1 MNSNSNFFERSNYF
15 VGQNAICSK
24 SYDKYQIFN
33 NKKENIGFVRERM
46 TKGKKILRQVVGK
59 TFLPAQIEIR
69 SANGTLEVLLSRRS
83 FFQSNKIVICD
94 PRGNVLGCI
103 KRRVNF
109 FKSTY
114 TILNQFDEIIAEIS
128 GNDKEWSF
136 MITDA
141 SKSKI
146 GSIDKKWEGIMKEI
160 YSSADKFNV
169 NIKTDFVNKNDK
181 IAIFSSAI
189 VMYMI

>member
-24 SYDKYQIFN
+24 SYNKYQIFN
-33 NKKENIGFVRERM
+33 NKRENIGFVKEKI
-46 TKGKKILRQVVGK
+46 TKSSKILNQIVGK
-59 TFLPAQIEIR
+59 TFLPAQIEIT
-69 SANGTLEVLLSRRS
+69 SANGTLEVVLSRRW
-83 FFQSNKIVICD
+83 FFQRSKIIMHD
-94 PRGNVLGCI
+94 PRGNVLG
-103 KRRVNF
+103 RVKKKTGI
-109 FKSTY
+109 FKSSY
-114 TILNQFDEIIAEIS
+114 IVLNQSEQVIAEIS
-128 GNDKEWSF
+128 GKDKEWSF

-146 GSIDKKWEGIMKEI
+146 GTIDKKWEGIMKEI

-169 NIKTDFVNKNDK
+169 NIKTDFINKNDK